1 MWRFAGVVV
10 QGMRVEFGVG
20 VCAPHVV
27 GFGGLGELGRDSVG
41 MGGVYTDELA
51 FFGEEVWGI
60 WEGSCAIESLS
71 GTWHGGWSY
80 SHTLLGPI
88 GELEYGR

>member
-27 GFGGLGELGRDSVG
+27 GFEGLGELGRYLVG
-41 MGGVYTDELA
+41 MGGVYTDKLA
-51 FFGEEVWGI
+51 FLAKRCG
-60 WEGSCAIESLS
+60 AS
-71 GTWHGGWSY
+71 GRGVV
-80 SHTLLGPI
+80 P
-88 GELEYGR
+88 